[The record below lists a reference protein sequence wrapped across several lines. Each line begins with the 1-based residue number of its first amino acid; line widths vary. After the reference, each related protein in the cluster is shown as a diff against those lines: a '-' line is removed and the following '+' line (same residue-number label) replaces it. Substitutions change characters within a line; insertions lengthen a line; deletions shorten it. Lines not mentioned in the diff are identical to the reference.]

1 MREDTEEDYD
11 RILATLKKYQI
22 YYIFIRKL
30 RKIKPGCEFV
40 FTAKIIGKL
49 F

>member
-1 MREDTEEDYD
+1 MPVNQVFFET
-11 RILATLKKYQI
+11 INHFLKKLQ
-22 YYIFIRKL
+22 
-30 RKIKPGCEFV
+30 KIKPGCEFI